1 MVLFFFSR
9 SFFARPGKKRPTQ
22 GEKSSI
28 WVRSYIE
35 RPIMSNTVSSRAPRR
50 AGLLILLLAYAGFV
64 ALGLSNSLMGVAWP
78 SMRTTFGL
86 PLDALGVLLIG
97 NTTGYM
103 IASAV
108 SGRLMAL
115 MNVGTLLAVGC
126 GLAAAAL
133 LSTGAA
139 PSWPMLVVLGFAA
152 GLSGGA
158 IDGSLNAYAAAHFSP
173 RAMNWLHA
181 CFGIGATL
189 GPAIMTGV
197 IVYGLSWRV
206 GYVIVGA
213 LQLALALCFAFTRQ
227 SWRDPAP
234 NATDPAPV
242 HGAALAATLRLPM
255 TWLGIALFFAYTG
268 AEVATGQWVYS
279 LLTEARGVS
288 AALAGTWVS
297 LYWASLTLGRILFG
311 FVVQR
316 VSPTT
321 LLRWCMLGAVLSA
334 LLIWVNGA
342 PWLAFAGIALMGLS
356 LAPQF
361 PLLISATPDYLGAA
375 HAANGVGLQV
385 AAASLGGA
393 VIPSLIGLLAAAYS
407 LEVLGPFLLVTALLM
422 AGLFELLTLQRR
434 PEISER
440 GAEAG
445 G

>member
-1 MVLFFFSR
+1 M
-9 SFFARPGKKRPTQ
+9 
-22 GEKSSI
+22 SS
-28 WVRSYIE
+28 
-35 RPIMSNTVSSRAPRR
+35 TLSSRTPRR

-64 ALGLSNSLMGVAWP
+64 ALGLSNSIMGVAWP
-78 SMRTTFGL
+78 SIRSTFGL

-97 NTTGYM
+97 NTIGYM
-103 IASAV
+103 IASAI
-108 SGRLMAL
+108 SGRLMAI
-115 MNVGTLLAVGC
+115 MNVGTLLAGGC

-133 LSTGAA
+133 LATGGA
-139 PSWPMLVVLGFAA
+139 PAWPVLVVLGFTA

-206 GYVIVGA
+206 GYLIVGA
-213 LQLALALCFAFTRQ
+213 LQLALALCFVFTRQ
-227 SWRDPAP
+227 LWSDPAP
-234 NATDPAPV
+234 SSTYSEPV
-242 HGAALAATLRLPM
+242 RGAALAATLRLPM
-255 TWLGIALFFAYTG
+255 TWLGITLFFAYTG
-268 AEVATGQWVYS
+268 AEIATGQWVYS
-279 LLTEARGVS
+279 LLTESRGVPT
-288 AALAGTWVS
+288 ALAGTWVS

-316 VSPTT
+316 ISPTT
-321 LLRWCMLGAVLSA
+321 LLRWCMVGAVLSA
-334 LLIWVNGA
+334 LLVWVNGV

-393 VIPSLIGLLAAAYS
+393 VVPSLIGVLATAYS

-422 AGLFELLTLQRR
+422 TALFELLTLNRR
-434 PEISER
+434 AANARELSP
-440 GAEAG
+440 AG
-445 G
+445 DS

>member
-1 MVLFFFSR
+1 M
-9 SFFARPGKKRPTQ
+9 
-22 GEKSSI
+22 SS
-28 WVRSYIE
+28 
-35 RPIMSNTVSSRAPRR
+35 TSRAPRR

-64 ALGLSNSLMGVAWP
+64 ALGLSNSVMGVAWP
-78 SMRTTFGL
+78 SISETFGQ
-86 PLDALGVLLIG
+86 PLDALGLLLIG
-97 NTTGYM
+97 NTVGYM

-115 MNVGTLLAVGC
+115 MNVGTLLAGGC

-133 LSTGAA
+133 LATGAA
-139 PSWPMLVVLGFAA
+139 PSWPVLVVLGFAA

-158 IDGSLNAYAAAHFSP
+158 IDGSLNAYAAANFSP

-189 GPAIMTGV
+189 GPAIMTAV

-206 GYVIVGA
+206 GYAIVGA
-213 LQLALALCFAFTRQ
+213 VQLVLALCFVLTRQ
-227 SWRDPAP
+227 LWGAPAQRS
-234 NATDPAPV
+234 ADREPV
-242 HGAALAATLRLPM
+242 RGAALATTVRLPM
-255 TWLGIALFFAYTG
+255 VWLGIALFFAYTG

-279 LLTEARGVS
+279 LLTRSRGVPT
-288 AALAGTWVS
+288 ALAGTWVS

-321 LLRWCMLGAVLSA
+321 LLRWCMVGAVLSA

-393 VIPSLIGLLAAAYS
+393 AVPSLIGVLAAAYS
-407 LEVLGPFLLVTALLM
+407 LEVLGPFLMVTALLM
-422 AGLFELLTLQRR
+422 AGLFELLCWRRR
-434 PEISER
+434 PAIMGRESSV
-440 GAEAG
+440 G